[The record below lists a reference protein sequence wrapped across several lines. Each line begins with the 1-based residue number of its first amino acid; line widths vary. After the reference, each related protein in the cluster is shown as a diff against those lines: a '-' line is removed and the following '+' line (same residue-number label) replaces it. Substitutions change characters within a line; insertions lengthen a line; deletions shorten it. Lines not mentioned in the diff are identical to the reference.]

1 MIEPASDAPKREEQ
15 VLVLAAGGLTDK
27 EIAVRLGISPD
38 TVGTYWRRVLAKY
51 NAASRTEVVA
61 KYMDQRAKNA
71 IQSLQYVNDCLT
83 LLNEHMMNHGAGGS
97 SMADA
102 ILASVGDWIL
112 VIDGDLKIVFSNR
125 PVAAGSRLDE
135 LFHSEFNF
143 TGVELAQQGPL
154 EVTWSTNDG
163 PAYEFILTPGVGT
176 AKGHTVACGRIA
188 GQGVETSS

>member
-1 MIEPASDAPKREEQ
+1 MIEPASEAPKREEQ

-61 KYMDQRAKNA
+61 KYMDQRSKTA
-71 IQSLQYVNDCLT
+71 IESLQYVNDCLT
-83 LLNEHMMNHGAGGS
+83 LLNEHMISHGAGGS

-112 VIDGDLKIVFSNR
+112 VIDSERKIVFSNR
-125 PVAAGSRLDE
+125 PVAAGSRLEE
-135 LFHSEFNF
+135 LFDSEFSF
-143 TGVELAQQGPL
+143 SGVELAQQGPV
-154 EVTWSTNDG
+154 EARWQHKDG
-163 PAYEFILTPGVGT
+163 PMFDFTLTPGVGS
-176 AKGHTVACGRIA
+176 AKGHTVACGRIPR
-188 GQGVETSS
+188 ELPTD